1 MTSLPNSAE
10 KIENNDFN
18 ELNEEQYDEISKS
31 KSENQKYENKLKSFQ
46 QNLARLKIKNGASE
60 KCWELLENDRIEL
73 ENELISCKSR
83 NNQLERAELNL
94 KKELQEK
101 QAQLEIFQKQNS
113 ALIKCKVHEELR

>member
-1 MTSLPNSAE
+1 MDET
-10 KIENNDFN
+10 
-18 ELNEEQYDEISKS
+18 EISKS

-94 KKELQEK
+94 KKEFQEK

-113 ALIKCKVHEELR
+113 ALIKCKVHEELRRN

>member
-101 QAQLEIFQKQNS
+101 QVQLEIFQKQNS